1 MTIEDIIANV
11 NGILAEG
18 FEVDPSRLR
27 PESQIVKDIGLDSL
41 DVVDL
46 VVALEKKFGFR
57 IEETEARSMRT
68 LKDIYDYIGRR
79 SEGH

>member
-1 MTIEDIIANV
+1 MTIEDIVANV

-18 FEVDPSRLR
+18 FEADPSRLR
-27 PESQIVKDIGLDSL
+27 PESQLIKDLGLDSL

-68 LKDIYDYIGRR
+68 LKDIYDYINRR
-79 SEGH
+79 SLGR